1 MGLGSSINP
10 LAAIRSYVRSIEEWW
25 FDTSRHVRTAGTEQ
39 KTRSDI
45 AGERSDSHLYGPVRV
60 ANARAALRDLPI
72 KDLSRYRFIDMGS
85 GKGRMLFVAA
95 EFPFRGVVGVEFS
108 KTLHEEA
115 LANLARY
122 RHSSQHC
129 RTIESVHANAMEYE
143 FPEEN
148 LVVYMFNS
156 FGPEVLGRMLK
167 NLEHSLERKPRHVV
181 VVMLWPE
188 NSELVAGMP
197 WMKEYRKTRRYHVYE
212 TGDSDISDGA
222 RGE

>member
-1 MGLGSSINP
+1 MASVKERLREG
-10 LAAIRSYVRSIEEWW
+10 VRAFEDWW
-25 FDTSRHVRTAGTEQ
+25 FDTTRRVQTAGTERRPR
-39 KTRSDI
+39 TDI
-45 AGERSDSHLYGPVRV
+45 AGEGRDSNVYGPVRV

-72 KDLSRYRFIDMGS
+72 KDLSGYRFIDMGS

-188 NSELVAGMP
+188 NWQVVAGAAGME
-197 WMKEYRKTRRYHVYE
+197 KYRQTRRYHVYQ
-212 TGDSDISDGA
+212 TGA
-222 RGE
+222 A

>member
-1 MGLGSSINP
+1 MASVKERLREG
-10 LAAIRSYVRSIEEWW
+10 VRAVEDWW
-25 FDTSRHVRTAGTEQ
+25 FDTTRRVQTAGTERR
-39 KTRSDI
+39 TRADI
-45 AGERSDSHLYGPVRV
+45 AGDHSDSNVYGPVRV

-72 KDLSRYRFIDMGS
+72 KDFSKYRFIDMGS

-122 RHSSQHC
+122 KHGSQRC
-129 RTIESVHANAMEYE
+129 MEVESIRANAMEYE

-148 LVVYMFNS
+148 LVIYMFNS
-156 FGPEVLGRMLK
+156 FGPEVMSRMLK

-188 NSELVAGMP
+188 NWQVVAGTP
-197 WMKEYRKTRRYHVYE
+197 WMKKYRQTRRYHVYE
-212 TGDSDISDGA
+212 TGVA
-222 RGE
+222 